1 MKIIPVIHHK
11 NEVLSMNNAE
21 MCAKNKA
28 YGVYLISMDGDN
40 SGLSALARRIKLSFP
55 ELMVGINLLG
65 YSAIDSIYEGLNYS
79 LDMTWSDCPVVT
91 GNSIT
96 EEAQRIKEEI
106 KYTKH
111 LFFNSVAF
119 KYQKVEK
126 NIPQAVLNSQI
137 LNFIPTTS
145 GEATGH
151 AADLSKIKTMKQ
163 SLGNYPL
170 AIASGLTPE
179 NVHEYTPYI
188 EYGLVATGIS
198 EDFYTFDQLKLQ
210 TIIANSQ

>member
-11 NEVLSMNNAE
+11 NELLSMQNAE

-28 YGVYLISMDGDN
+28 YGIYIISMDGDN
-40 SGLSALARRIKLSFP
+40 EGLSALARRIKLSFP

-65 YSAIDSIYEGLNYS
+65 YSAIDSVYESLNYS

-91 GNSIT
+91 GQVIT
-96 EEAQRIKEEI
+96 NEAQLIKEEI

-111 LFFNSVAF
+111 FFFNSVAF

-126 NIPQAVLNSQI
+126 NIPQAVLNSQL

-151 AADLSKIKTMKQ
+151 AADLSKIQSMKQ
-163 SLGNYPL
+163 SLGHYPL

-179 NVHEYTPYI
+179 NVKQYTPYI

-198 EDFYTFDQLKLQ
+198 EDFYTFNELKLK
-210 TIIANSQ
+210 TIINNSY